1 MQDSSPTKSAI
12 SLRKKEVENG
22 VGSLEGNLDIWKPL
36 NYLVEVANR
45 SKCFKSNSQ
54 GFETKVEVAEI
65 DGTEAQ
71 ASKSRNKEG
80 KRKQKREN
88 GKTRTDLVSPETEKP
103 KKMRRVRQKKE
114 PFYGDSCITPQVVLD
129 ATSARLERKT
139 GPIWLSLIAS
149 DQ

>member
-1 MQDSSPTKSAI
+1 MQDSSPTKSSI
-12 SLRKKEVENG
+12 SLRNKEVENG
-22 VGSLEGNLDIWKPL
+22 VDSLEGNLDIWKPL

-54 GFETKVEVAEI
+54 GFETKVEPADVDAS
-65 DGTEAQ
+65 EAQ
-71 ASKSRNKEG
+71 ASKSRNRET

-88 GKTRTDLVSPETEKP
+88 GKTRTDPVSPETERP
-103 KKMRRVRQKKE
+103 KKLRRVRQKRE
-114 PFYGDSCITPQVVLD
+114 PFYGDSSITPQVVLD
-129 ATSARLERKT
+129 TTSARLDRRA